1 LKGYLLDTNAVSLL
15 YDGRASEPFEEW
27 LRQRFAEKALYLS
40 SITLL
45 EIQKGATKLKLV
57 KNGNPN
63 RARQLE
69 LWLQG
74 LIEQYA
80 ESVLVVDTETAIAA
94 GTLDGAM
101 RARGHNGQLA
111 DILIAA
117 TAQTHD
123 LTVVTANI
131 RDFEPLGVD
140 CLAPF

>member
-1 LKGYLLDTNAVSLL
+1 MRGYLLDTNAVSLL
-15 YDGRASEPFEEW
+15 YDGRTSQAFEEW
-27 LRQRFAEKALYLS
+27 LRQRFGEKSLYLS
-40 SITLL
+40 TIL
-45 EIQKGATKLKLV
+45 EIQKGATKLELV
-57 KNGNPN
+57 KNGNPT
-63 RARQLE
+63 RARQLH
-69 LWLQG
+69 LWLQR

-80 ESVLVVDTETAIAA
+80 DSILVVDTETALAA

-117 TAQTHD
+117 TAQTHG
-123 LTVVTANI
+123 LTVVTANT

>member
-1 LKGYLLDTNAVSLL
+1 LREYLLDTNAVSLL

-57 KNGNPN
+57 KNGNPT

-74 LIEQYA
+74 LIEQY
-80 ESVLVVDTETAIAA
+80 SDSILVVDAETALAA

-117 TAQTHD
+117 TAQTHG
-123 LTVVTANI
+123 LTVVTANT
-131 RDFEPLGVD
+131 RDFEPLGVN
-140 CLAPF
+140 CLVPF